1 MYFSTTS
8 QRGRFGCET
17 YGFSI
22 NLTTSCSSHDLTE
35 IFLIILC
42 GKTFVYCVT

>member
-8 QRGRFGCET
+8 QRGRFGYET

-22 NLTTSCSSHDLTE
+22 NLITSCSSHDLTE
-35 IFLIILC
+35 IFLILC
-42 GKTFVYCVT
+42 GKTLVYCVT